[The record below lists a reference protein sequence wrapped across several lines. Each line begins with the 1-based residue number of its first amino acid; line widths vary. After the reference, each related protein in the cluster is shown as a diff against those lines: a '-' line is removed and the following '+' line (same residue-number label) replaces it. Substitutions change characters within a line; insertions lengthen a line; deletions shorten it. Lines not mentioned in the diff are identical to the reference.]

1 MGFISKKRKSIF
13 KNKCKDKE
21 FASEIVEIF
30 EEKLSDFNVTLP
42 GITEQEEDNNL
53 RIRSTDLSTFYNII
67 LYIMCIYNM
76 EQMCTG
82 VYYFLGPVF
91 VMTEW
96 ESF

>member
-13 KNKCKDKE
+13 KKNCKDKE

-53 RIRSTDLSTFYNII
+53 RIRSKVKNDLICEIEDFISANKSK
-67 LYIMCIYNM
+67 LLKK
-76 EQMCTG
+76 
-82 VYYFLGPVF
+82 VA
-91 VMTEW
+91 
-96 ESF
+96 

>member
-53 RIRSTDLSTFYNII
+53 KIRSKVKNDLICEIEDFISANKSK
-67 LYIMCIYNM
+67 LLKK
-76 EQMCTG
+76 
-82 VYYFLGPVF
+82 VA
-91 VMTEW
+91 
-96 ESF
+96 

>member
-53 RIRSTDLSTFYNII
+53 RIRSKVKNDLICEIEDFISANKSK
-67 LYIMCIYNM
+67 LLKK
-76 EQMCTG
+76 
-82 VYYFLGPVF
+82 VA
-91 VMTEW
+91 
-96 ESF
+96 

>member
-53 RIRSTDLSTFYNII
+53 KIRSKVKNDLICEIEDFISANKSKLLKKIA
-67 LYIMCIYNM
+67 
-76 EQMCTG
+76 
-82 VYYFLGPVF
+82 
-91 VMTEW
+91 
-96 ESF
+96 

>member
-53 RIRSTDLSTFYNII
+53 KIRSKVKNDLICEIEDFISANKSKLLTK
-67 LYIMCIYNM
+67 
-76 EQMCTG
+76 
-82 VYYFLGPVF
+82 VA
-91 VMTEW
+91 
-96 ESF
+96 

>member
-53 RIRSTDLSTFYNII
+53 KIRSKVKNDLICEIEDFISVNKSK
-67 LYIMCIYNM
+67 LLKK
-76 EQMCTG
+76 
-82 VYYFLGPVF
+82 VA
-91 VMTEW
+91 
-96 ESF
+96 